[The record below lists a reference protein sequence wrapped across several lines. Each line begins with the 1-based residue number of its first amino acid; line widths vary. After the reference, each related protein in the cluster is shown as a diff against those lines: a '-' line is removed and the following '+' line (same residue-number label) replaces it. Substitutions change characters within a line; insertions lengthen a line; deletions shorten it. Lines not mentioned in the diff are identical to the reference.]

1 MDLRTLFVGG
11 ALLVLLLTAHARD
24 DAPVLPLPTVTE
36 AGASEPGA
44 PTIDVWYGDE
54 QTFGQ
59 RGDPQRWANLLGR
72 AHAAGGLSTLSY
84 RLNGGP
90 EIPLPWGLN
99 TNRLAA
105 GGDYNIELDREGL
118 LPLPDVNT
126 VAIVATGSSGVTHR
140 RTVTVRY
147 QAGRLAELPYAVDWG
162 SLDPIERVHQV
173 ATIVDGAWELTA
185 AGIRTSH
192 KGYDRLIAVG
202 DRHWRP
208 EYEARTRV
216 TLHEWR
222 PYGAVGLAIGWQG
235 HTGDANPRVDWPLEA
250 LGWVR
255 NLPDRP
261 EAQVMTFEEGV
272 RERVPHAVS
281 EGVTYELRARSERL
295 GGGMARFAFK
305 IWPQGTSEPAWTL
318 TRDVPERS
326 GSVLLVAHHAD
337 VTWGPLTIAP
347 LGDNSSPA
355 IVSRPPTQVEVGR
368 VYHYLVEAADPDL
381 TDVLSLHATTLPD
394 FLGFEDHEDGRATL
408 SGRAREEDLGLHEV
422 HLEVSDGS
430 LSNWQGFRVEVVPA
444 TARELRSDDFAT
456 ASWQPFWRIFDDH
469 GSIEI
474 EREAA
479 VFVLPSGAAQAPS
492 GPETAALRLLQEVQD
507 EDFFVEVEFASD
519 GTSEASSYGIVIH
532 DRNDQLLQI
541 GSVPDRGGPRLVARL
556 LDGTE
561 KRVLSERRL
570 EEDELKLGARHFRLQ
585 RLGDY
590 WRATSS
596 STGALWSELAT
607 FSMPLEVSEVGAF
620 AAREAL
626 AAGEESAAEQLTV
639 RLEHFLSLQDSRAAD
654 TFNRPPTF
662 LSEPPGLAPPGRS
675 YEYTIRAEDPDHEEV
690 ELAPLVLPAWLR
702 LESGRDGGRLEGIPG
717 HDDRGAH
724 TVALQ
729 LSDSRG
735 GRRLQVF
742 DVLVSPGPTAEPI
755 TPDDF
760 RGLQPASSWQLVDPQ
775 GGASLDMDGTGLAL
789 GVPGGRTHDLW
800 LDAQDAPRL
809 VQRVA
814 DADLSVRTAFDEPV
828 EPRYR
833 LRGLLLQSDEG
844 SLARCGPVHDGA
856 RLQVLLAVLRGKRI
870 EQIAV
875 RKADEPVR
883 HLRLT
888 RIGNALS
895 CEYSADGL
903 SWKRAGIVA
912 HGSRFDAV
920 GLFVGNAGGLAAHP
934 ARARFRYFLGHGQ
947 VVPP

>member
-1 MDLRTLFVGG
+1 MDFRTLLVGG
-11 ALLVLLLTAHARD
+11 ALLGLLLAAHAQD
-24 DAPVLPLPTVTE
+24 DSPLLPPPAITE
-36 AGASEPGA
+36 AGASDAGA

-72 AHAAGGLSTLSY
+72 AHAASGLSALSY

-90 EIPLPWGLN
+90 AIPLPWGLN

-105 GGDYNIELDREGL
+105 GGDYNIELDREQL
-118 LPLPDVNT
+118 VPLPGINT
-126 VAIVATGSSGVTHR
+126 VELVATGSSGVTHR

-147 QAGRLAELPYAVDWG
+147 QAGQLAELPYTVDWS
-162 SLDPIERVHQV
+162 SLGHIERIHQV

-185 AGIRTSH
+185 EGIRTSH

-208 EYEARTRV
+208 EYEARARV
-216 TLHEWR
+216 TLHGWR
-222 PYGAVGLAIGWQG
+222 SYGAVGLAIGWQG

-272 RERVPHAVS
+272 RERVPAAVS
-281 EGVTYELRARSERL
+281 EGITYELRARSERL

-305 IWPQGTSEPAWTL
+305 IWPQGTSEPAWTV

-337 VTWGPLTIAP
+337 VTWGPLTISP
-347 LGDNSSPA
+347 LSDNSAPA

-381 TDVLSLHATTLPD
+381 TDVLSLRAATLPD
-394 FLGFEDHEDGRATL
+394 FLSLEDHEDGRATL
-408 SGRAREEDLGLHEV
+408 SGRPREQDLGLHEI

-430 LSNWQGFRVEVVPA
+430 LSNWQSFRVEVVPA
-444 TARELRSDDFAT
+444 TVRELRSDDFVA
-456 ASWQPFWRIFDDH
+456 ASWQPFWRIFNGQ
-469 GSIEI
+469 GSIEL

-479 VFVLPSGAAQAPS
+479 VFVLEGGAAQPLA
-492 GPETAALRLLQEVQD
+492 GPEALAPRLLQEVQD
-507 EDFFVEVEFASD
+507 EDFFVEVEFEPE
-519 GTSEASSYGIVIH
+519 GVSEASGYGIVVH
-532 DRNDQLLQI
+532 DRNDQLLHI
-541 GSVPDRGGPRLVARL
+541 GSVPGLEGPRLVARL

-561 KRVLSERRL
+561 PRVFAERRL
-570 EEDELKLGARHFRLQ
+570 EESERKLGARQFRLQ
-585 RLGDY
+585 RVGDY

-607 FSMPLEVSEVGAF
+607 FSLPFEVSEVGAF
-620 AAREAL
+620 AARDEVA
-626 AAGEESAAEQLTV
+626 EEELSV
-639 RLEHFLSLQDSRAAD
+639 RLEHFLSLQDLDAAE
-654 TFNRPPTF
+654 TFNHPPTF
-662 LSEPPGLAPPGRS
+662 LTEPPGIAAPGQS
-675 YEYTIRAEDPDHEEV
+675 YEYTVRAEDPDGEEL
-690 ELAPLVLPAWLR
+690 ELAPLVLPGWLR
-702 LESGRDGGRLEGIPG
+702 FESARGGGRLKGIPG

-729 LSDSRG
+729 LRDSRG

-742 DVLVSPGPTAEPI
+742 DVLVSPGPAAPSI

-760 RGLQPASSWQLVDPQ
+760 RGLAPASPWQLVDPQ
-775 GGASLDMDGTGLAL
+775 GDASLEMDGTALEL
-789 GVPGGRTHDLW
+789 GVPGKRSHDLW
-800 LDAQDAPRL
+800 LDARDAPRL

-814 DADLSVRTAFDEPV
+814 DADLSIRTAFDESV
-828 EPRYR
+828 DPRYR

-844 SLARCGPVHDGA
+844 ALARCGPVHDGA
-856 RLQVLLAVLRGKRI
+856 RLRVVFAVLRGERI
-870 EQIAV
+870 EQIAA
-875 RKADEPVR
+875 RTADEPVR

-920 GLFVGNAGGLAAHP
+920 GLFVGNAGGLAALP
-934 ARARFRYFLGHGQ
+934 ARARFRYFVGHGQ
-947 VVPP
+947 VLPR